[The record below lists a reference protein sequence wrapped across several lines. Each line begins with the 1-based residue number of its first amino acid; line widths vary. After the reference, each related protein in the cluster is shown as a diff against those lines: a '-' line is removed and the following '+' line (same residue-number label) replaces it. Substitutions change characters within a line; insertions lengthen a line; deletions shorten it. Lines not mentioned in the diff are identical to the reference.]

1 MVFRVDKNRDY
12 CTINNT
18 VLRDNRLSLKAK
30 GLLVTML
37 SLPDDWDYSI
47 QGLSS
52 ILKEGKDAVRA
63 AVWELE
69 QFGYVERVKDRS
81 EGGQFSGYVYLIKE
95 VPSFENTEVAP
106 LAENPTTVNPT
117 TEKPTT
123 ENPPQLNTK
132 ELSTKELTTTTKRDS
147 IISFRGGLNQ
157 HVILNPEE
165 LRRLDAV
172 YGFERV
178 RLMIQRL
185 DYHIEKTGTFY
196 PDHFEV
202 IRKWIEED
210 NAKLG
215 EGAG

>member
-1 MVFRVDKNRDY
+1 M
-12 CTINNT
+12 
-18 VLRDNRLSLKAK
+18 
-30 GLLVTML
+30 
-37 SLPDDWDYSI
+37 
-47 QGLSS
+47 
-52 ILKEGKDAVRA
+52 
-63 AVWELE
+63 
-69 QFGYVERVKDRS
+69 
-81 EGGQFSGYVYLIKE
+81 
-95 VPSFENTEVAP
+95 
-106 LAENPTTVNPT
+106 
-117 TEKPTT
+117 
-123 ENPPQLNTK
+123 
-132 ELSTKELTTTTKRDS
+132 
-147 IISFRGGLNQ
+147 
-157 HVILNPEE
+157 ILNPEE